1 MGRLSKDLLEHIR
14 KNPPTYWLG
23 SRGITLFEHI
33 DAIELELKVAK
44 EDEERAVAAADRL
57 TENVAQLNT
66 EKTRLDKY
74 LRQAQEEHLKA
85 EQDKETMFKE
95 ISTMQDEVL
104 KLREAARQNWYPECK
119 KLKREVTECRA
130 EIERLR
136 ALVDEKTKD
145 EQRMFEEC
153 ETLRAAW
160 LELEKQ
166 VPKKVVLPKEVADAI
181 ERGRNFLSWEDGAIL
196 VKSIRGD
203 WESNSMEVLN
213 TFASFDTQALTLAV
227 ALINGYTVEQTKEGR
242 LREGIEKTYSEWVNS
257 AILDPK
263 ADQLPFF
270 FDRMTDFVTKFN
282 AEN

>member
-1 MGRLSKDLLEHIR
+1 
-14 KNPPTYWLG
+14 
-23 SRGITLFEHI
+23 
-33 DAIELELKVAK
+33 
-44 EDEERAVAAADRL
+44 
-57 TENVAQLNT
+57 
-66 EKTRLDKY
+66 
-74 LRQAQEEHLKA
+74 
-85 EQDKETMFKE
+85 
-95 ISTMQDEVL
+95 
-104 KLREAARQNWYPECK
+104 
-119 KLKREVTECRA
+119 
-130 EIERLR
+130 
-136 ALVDEKTKD
+136 
-145 EQRMFEEC
+145 
-153 ETLRAAW
+153 LRAAW